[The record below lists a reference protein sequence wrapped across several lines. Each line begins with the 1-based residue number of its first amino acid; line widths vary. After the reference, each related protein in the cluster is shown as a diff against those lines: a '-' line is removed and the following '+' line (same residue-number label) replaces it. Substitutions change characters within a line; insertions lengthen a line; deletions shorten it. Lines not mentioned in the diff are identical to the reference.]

1 MEYIGQKT
9 ICDTPRADGHVFFE
23 KDYFEFRPRDARL
36 ADTVKR
42 INYDDIVNMEYYRG
56 IKKTVVVVLRDGT
69 RHSFYMYKGNTF
81 MALVQAGRDRNVVVS
96 DAEPVRETPKREMS
110 SQDIEKLTKLNELHT
125 SGVITDEEFET
136 QKELIMN
143 KYR

>member
-1 MEYIGQKT
+1 MEYIGQKMV
-9 ICDTPRADGHVFFE
+9 CDTPRADGHVFFE
-23 KDYFEFRPRDARL
+23 KEYFEFRPRDPRYSA
-36 ADTVKR
+36 AIKR
-42 INYDDIVNMEYYRG
+42 INYDDVVNMEYYRG
-56 IKKTVVVVLRDGT
+56 IKKTVVVVLRDGS

-81 MALVQAGRDRNVVVS
+81 MALVQAGRDRNVVVA
-96 DAEPVRETPKREMS
+96 DGAPREESPRREMS
-110 SQDIEKLTKLNELHT
+110 DKDIEKLSKLNELHT